1 MVHRHA
7 AKVGVQDMVGRRHY
21 GNRVPNEREHR
32 VIELVAQGLTNSEIA
47 QSIGTTEFVVKNC
60 LKAIYDK
67 LGLWN
72 RVELALWFES
82 RQHGS
87 EAMN

>member
-1 MVHRHA
+1 MVVRQHFE
-7 AKVGVQDMVGRRHY
+7 
-21 GNRVPNEREHR
+21 NRVPNEREHR
-32 VIELVAQGLTNSEIA
+32 VIELVAQGLTNHEIA
-47 QSIGTTEFVVKNC
+47 QAMGTTEFVVKNC

-82 RQHGS
+82 RQHVR
-87 EAMN
+87 ETMNG